1 MTIAIHNTNL
11 MNQILS
17 SIKSDGKGVS
27 QVTIKIIRDTQ
38 VCAAG
43 DYIVLKPSK

>member
-11 MNQILS
+11 MSQILN

-27 QVTIKIIRDTQ
+27 QITIKVIRGTQ

-43 DYIVLKPSK
+43 DYIVVKHSK